1 MTSNQTYTTDAL
13 TGRTAVVTGVNG
25 GIAGAVAKALRAVGA
40 TVVGLD
46 LGPTSAVELDHYVTA
61 DLSDH
66 AAVLDVAARIEAEI
80 GGVDIL
86 VNAAAVTRPGG
97 VLEAQESDWDPVL
110 DINSKAL
117 FFLSQ
122 QFAKGMAERGHGKIV
137 NIASRCAYVGYENFL
152 SYNASKAAVVAVT
165 NTMAVELG
173 HAGVCVNAIAP
184 GFVMTPMTAYI
195 KDDAELDAR
204 LMSRIPAKRYGEPGE
219 VGDLVVF
226 LASSASDYING
237 VTIPFDGG
245 MLVA

>member
-1 MTSNQTYTTDAL
+1 MISTPTYAPDAL
-13 TGRTAVVTGVNG
+13 AGKRVVVTGVNG
-25 GIAGAVAKALRAVGA
+25 GIAGAVVNALKTVGA

-46 LGPTSAVELDHYVTA
+46 IAETSDVALDHYVTA
-61 DLSDH
+61 DLADH
-66 AAVLDVAARIEAEI
+66 AAVIDVAARIEAEV

-86 VNAAAVTRPGG
+86 VNVAAITRPGG

-122 QFAKGMAERGHGKIV
+122 QFAKGMVERRSGKIV

-152 SYNASKAAVVAVT
+152 SYNASKAAVVAIT

-173 HAGVCVNAIAP
+173 PTGICVNAIAP

-195 KDDAELDAR
+195 KDDAELDAK
-204 LMSRIPAKRYGEPGE
+204 LMSRIPAKRYGEPSE

-226 LASSASDYING
+226 LASPASDYING